1 MNLASAS
8 VRRPVFASMVTLMVV
23 VLGLIALSRLQ
34 IDLLPAIELP
44 TLTVRTQYEGADPIV
59 MEQLVTQIVEEIVS
73 TVPGVEEL
81 SSTSYEGNS
90 SVKVSFGWGTSIDA
104 VAVDVR
110 ATLED
115 EISELPDDVVGPRV
129 SKFDIDTFPVVIMG
143 ISSALDPVELTQIV
157 ENQIR
162 YRFARIPGVAQVD
175 PWGGFNREVRV
186 ELDPAKI
193 QAFGLSLDM
202 VLDAIRDANLDRPA
216 GKIQQGR
223 HEVTL
228 RAPAEFS
235 SLEQIRG
242 TVVSRHEGSV
252 VTLGQIA
259 GVRDT
264 YEKLSRIVRV
274 NQEQGLRVAIRKQPE
289 ANTVEVARRVLG
301 EVERVNREFP
311 QIKVVPVTNQGNF
324 IQRSIANVS
333 QSVLYGGSLA
343 ILVLLFFLRD
353 LRSTLVISLSIPI
366 SIIATFALL
375 FFGGFTINLMT
386 LGGLALGVGMMV
398 DGSVVVL
405 ENIFRRLQEHSDAT
419 DTAAVEGTREVASAV
434 IAGTLTTLVIF
445 LPLIFV
451 RGVSGELFKELAYVV
466 MFSLLCALLVSLGL
480 LPMLASKFLGS
491 IAPLSARSEGS
502 ASHATKAGGMPAG
515 SGALES
521 LNNSYRDL
529 LAVAL
534 KNRLLTVTGSI
545 ALFAAVLLIGPY
557 IGTEFLPPSDE
568 GEVRISGEM
577 EVGTRLDLIDGQARV
592 LENMVYPLVPEAVS
606 SVTSVMASGA
616 RGSSKARVEINM
628 SLLPAAQRE
637 RSNQSIADD
646 LRKRLDG
653 KVPGMK
659 IRTRA
664 PQGQFLLERIL
675 TTTEGVTVEVRGF
688 DLDTLNLLAGQ
699 VADGIRDIEG
709 VTDVELSRESGIP
722 QQEIHID
729 RAKAADLGLSVRDLL
744 TVIETAVAGS
754 KAGEYRVEG
763 NSYRILVQLADAEH
777 RSIDEILD
785 LTVQAPNNENIV
797 LRNLVST
804 SSGEGPVTIE
814 RKDRQRLVTVTANV
828 SGRDLGSVAADV
840 QLSIDR
846 IARPP
851 SYDLVIAGN
860 YEEQQKAFEE
870 LLISLGLSLL
880 LVYMVLAAQYESFRD
895 PLIVMLSVP
904 VAAIGV
910 ILTLFLTDTTLNL
923 QSAIGCIML
932 GGIVVNNAILLVD
945 QAGQLIR
952 RGLNTDDAL
961 VEAGRRRLRP
971 ILMTTL
977 TTLLGLLPLAL
988 GIGEGADA
996 QAPLARVVIGG
1007 LTASTLVTL
1016 LLVPVV
1022 YSLFHHPGKTARVDK
1037 RESALLRSSSHSIS
1051 K

>member
-1 MNLASAS
+1 MNLARAS
-8 VRRPVFASMVTLMVV
+8 VRRPVFASMVTLVIV
-23 VLGLIALSRLQ
+23 VLGSVALSRLQ

-59 MEQLVTQIVEEIVS
+59 MEQLVTQIVEEIVA

-81 SSTSYEGNS
+81 SSSSYEGNS
-90 SVKVSFGWGTSIDA
+90 RVKVSFSWGTSIDA

-129 SKFDIDTFPVVIMG
+129 SKFDVDTYPVVILG
-143 ISSALDPVELTQIV
+143 ISSKLDPVELTQIV

-162 YRFARIPGVAQVD
+162 YRFARIAGVAQVD
-175 PWGGFNREVRV
+175 PWGGFNRELRV

-193 QAFGLSLDM
+193 NAFGLSLDT
-202 VLDAIRDANLDRPA
+202 VLDAVRDANLDRPA
-216 GKIQQGR
+216 GKIQQGSY
-223 HEVTL
+223 EVTL
-228 RAPAEFS
+228 RAPAEYTT
-235 SLEQIRG
+235 LEQIRD
-242 TVVSRHEGSV
+242 TVIARHEGAV

-259 GVRDT
+259 RVRDT
-264 YEKLSRIVRV
+264 YEKLSRIIRV
-274 NQEQGLRVAIRKQPE
+274 NGEPGLRVAIRKQPE
-289 ANTVEVARRVLG
+289 ANTVEVAKRVLA
-301 EVERVNREFP
+301 EVEAINREFP

-333 QSVLYGGSLA
+333 QSVFYGGALA
-343 ILVLLFFLRD
+343 VLVLLFFLRN

-366 SIIATFALL
+366 SIVATFALL
-375 FFGGFTINLMT
+375 YFSGFTLNLMT

-398 DGSVVVL
+398 DSSVVVL
-405 ENIFRRLQEHSDAT
+405 ENIFRRQQEQDEGP
-419 DTAAVEGTREVASAV
+419 DQAAVEGTREVASAV

-451 RGVSGELFKELAYVV
+451 RGVTGELFKELAYVI
-466 MFSLLCALLVSLGL
+466 MFSLLCSLLVALGL
-480 LPMLASKFLGS
+480 LPMLASKLLTATGSSPAVQGQMEAVIPQDSTRGRKTASWASALLDFLTEAYHS
-491 IAPLSARSEGS
+491 LLVS
-502 ASHATKAGGMPAG
+502 
-515 SGALES
+515 ALEH
-521 LNNSYRDL
+521 
-529 LAVAL
+529 
-534 KNRLLTVTGSI
+534 RLLTIIVSVSI
-545 ALFAAVLLIGPY
+545 LVAVLFLTPFIGS
-557 IGTEFLPPSDE
+557 EFLPPSDE

-577 EVGTRLDLIDGQARV
+577 EVGTRLDLIDEQAQI
-592 LENMVYPLVPEAVS
+592 LEKMALPLVPEAVS
-606 SVTSVMASGA
+606 SVVSVMASGS
-616 RGSSKARVEINM
+616 RGSAKARVSINI
-628 SLLPAAQRE
+628 SLLPAVQRT
-637 RSNQSIADD
+637 RSNKAIADE
-646 LRKRLDG
+646 LRKHLDG
-653 KVPGMK
+653 RVAGMK

-664 PQGQFLLERIL
+664 PQGQFLLERLL

-699 VADGIRDIEG
+699 VAGSIGDIEG
-709 VTDVELSRESGIP
+709 VTDVELSREAGVP

-729 RAKAADLGLSVRDLL
+729 RAKASDLGLSVRDIL

-763 NSYRILVQLADAEH
+763 NSYRILVQLEDAEH

-785 LTVQAPNNENIV
+785 LTVQAPSNENIA
-797 LRNLVST
+797 LRNLVTTESNY
-804 SSGEGPVTIE
+804 GPVTIE
-814 RKDRQRLVTVTANV
+814 RKDRQRLVTVSANV
-828 SGRDLGSVAADV
+828 SGRDLGSVAGDV
-840 QLSIDR
+840 QQRLDR

-851 SYDLVIAGN
+851 GYDLVISGS

-870 LLISLGLSLL
+870 LVVSLLLALL
-880 LVYMVLAAQYESFRD
+880 LVYMVLAAQYESLRD

-904 VAAIGV
+904 LAAIGV
-910 ILTLFLTDTTLNL
+910 VLTLFLTDTTLNL

-945 QAGQLIR
+945 QTAQLR
-952 RGLNTDDAL
+952 RTGLNTHDAL

-977 TTLLGLLPLAL
+977 TTILALLPLAL

-1007 LTASTLVTL
+1007 LTASTLITL
-1016 LLVPVV
+1016 VLVPVV
-1022 YSLFHHPGKTARVDK
+1022 YTFFH
-1037 RESALLRSSSHSIS
+1037 RSHAAA
-1051 K
+1051 